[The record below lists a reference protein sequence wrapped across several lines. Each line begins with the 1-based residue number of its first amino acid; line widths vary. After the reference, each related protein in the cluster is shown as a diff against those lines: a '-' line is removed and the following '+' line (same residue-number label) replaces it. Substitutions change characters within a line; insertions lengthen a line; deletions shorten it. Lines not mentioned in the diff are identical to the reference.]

1 MAMTAS
7 IHSCKTFKFNK
18 VMTYITYQPWHVLE
32 PWIFIN
38 DFGYGILQANKVTSG
53 LEGVLKIEMVLGFI
67 LFGRR

>member
-1 MAMTAS
+1 
-7 IHSCKTFKFNK
+7 
-18 VMTYITYQPWHVLE
+18 MTYITYQPWHVLE